1 MLKKFLV
8 VALLACFAL
17 NGIVQAEESATEK
30 EKIQILDLYHI
41 NPDKTNIS
49 MQHYKNEEYGFSF
62 AVPEKDYKEYQSKNK
77 NILYSFRGD
86 GRVFLVDCRPFIL
99 KAEDLKTLNTKFFLQ
114 KAS

>member
-8 VALLACFAL
+8 VALFACIAL
-17 NGIVQAEESATEK
+17 NGIAQAEESATEK

-62 AVPEKDYKEYQSKNK
+62 AVITK
-77 NILYSFRGD
+77 NIKVKTRISYTLFAAMEEFFSLI
-86 GRVFLVDCRPFIL
+86 VAHLSL
-99 KAEDLKTLNTKFFLQ
+99 KLKI
-114 KAS
+114 

>member
-8 VALLACFAL
+8 VALFACFAL

-62 AVPEKDYKEYQSKNK
+62 AVPEKDYKDRMAGNERLPYPKK
-77 NILYSFRGD
+77 VY
-86 GRVFLVDCRPFIL
+86 VDQTD
-99 KAEDLKTLNTKFFLQ
+99 KHFF
-114 KAS
+114 K

>member
-1 MLKKFLV
+1 MLKKFLAA
-8 VALLACFAL
+8 ALLACVAL
-17 NGIVQAEESATEK
+17 NSTVQAEESATEK

-86 GRVFLVDCRPFIL
+86 GRFFSLIVARLSL
-99 KAEDLKTLNTKFFLQ
+99 KLKI
-114 KAS
+114 

>member
-8 VALLACFAL
+8 VALFACVAL
-17 NGIVQAEESATEK
+17 NGIAQTEESAIEK

-62 AVPEKDYKEYQSKNK
+62 AVPEKITK
-77 NILYSFRGD
+77 NIKVKTKISYTLFAAMEEFFSLIVAR
-86 GRVFLVDCRPFIL
+86 LSL
-99 KAEDLKTLNTKFFLQ
+99 KLKI
-114 KAS
+114 

>member
-8 VALLACFAL
+8 VALFACFAL

-49 MQHYKNEEYGFSF
+49 MQHY
-62 AVPEKDYKEYQSKNK
+62 
-77 NILYSFRGD
+77 
-86 GRVFLVDCRPFIL
+86 
-99 KAEDLKTLNTKFFLQ
+99 
-114 KAS
+114 